1 VKAFRGLGGPA
12 AAHLDLRQQKP
23 GLGAI
28 VCFTRFHKI
37 QKPLPGRGQRLGFH
51 PATRYPGNAISGSAA
66 TCPPAA
72 REASSAAREALARPA
87 WSKLFS
93 YHVLQNGRRRI
104 LCRGIFESVQKQ
116 RGLVLFLHRLA
127 RQCPSEWIGRAPAT
141 GDLNGFAG
149 AVENITFGFGGPGVI
164 GYIDPNGQFGLG
176 SFAFISVPE
185 PSTFALIL
193 AGLLMMLLDRTMASR
208 DSVIVDATFHPDGF
222 TI

>member
-1 VKAFRGLGGPA
+1 VKAFRGLG
-12 AAHLDLRQQKP
+12 DLLLRISISARQKP
-23 GLGAI
+23 GTGRYR
-28 VCFTRFHKI
+28 VFHAFSQDPEAATWLRPAPRI
-37 QKPLPGRGQRLGFH
+37 Y
-51 PATRYPGNAISGSAA
+51 PATRYPGNAISGSAG
-66 TCPPAA
+66 TCPP
-72 REASSAAREALARPA
+72 AAREALARPA
-87 WSKLFS
+87 RAKLLS
-93 YHVLQNGRRRI
+93 YHVLKNGRRRI

>member
-1 VKAFRGLGGPA
+1 MADEGFFA
-12 AAHLDLRQQKP
+12 AASLSLFRNSADSSCFCIVSP
-23 GLGAI
+23 GS
-28 VCFTRFHKI
+28 V
-37 QKPLPGRGQRLGFH
+37 H
-51 PATRYPGNAISGSAA
+51 PSGS
-66 TCPPAA
+66 
-72 REASSAAREALARPA
+72 
-87 WSKLFS
+87 
-93 YHVLQNGRRRI
+93 
-104 LCRGIFESVQKQ
+104 
-116 RGLVLFLHRLA
+116 
-127 RQCPSEWIGRAPAT
+127 GRAPAT